1 MRRGLVAFA
10 SLVTSAGCDSLADGD
25 YVGEPM
31 FELDATLVTTSKEPT
46 PASGIALA
54 WQDPGGAGGPG
65 VAMTIVPVQTE
76 LPATVKIVVP
86 LPPPLA
92 ARFAFDDAD
101 VELAEAFVLL
111 VDDGTP
117 RPMSHGIVRD
127 RVVVFAT
134 GDVAAGTQ
142 AAEYLGGPV
151 RAGYHLRKLVNATPG
166 TAQQVM
172 IDRCVASGAAPRA
185 CETRRSYQLVPVED
199 AAPVRIV
206 VTP

>member
-1 MRRGLVAFA
+1 MRRGLIAL
-10 SLVTSAGCDSLADGD
+10 SLLAGCDSLADGD

-31 FELDATLVTTSKEPT
+31 FRLDGTLVTATKQPSS
-46 PASGIALA
+46 ASGVALA

-65 VAMTIVPVQTE
+65 VATTIVPVQTE

-86 LPPPLA
+86 LPPPAA

-111 VDDGTP
+111 VDDAAP
-117 RPMSHGIVRD
+117 RPISHGIVRD

-134 GDVAAGTQ
+134 ADVAADTQ
-142 AAEYLGGPV
+142 AADYLGGPIS
-151 RAGYHLRKLVNATPG
+151 AGYHLRRLVQGAP
-166 TAQQVM
+166 
-172 IDRCVASGAAPRA
+172 GAAQLLMIERCIAVGSSHTA
-185 CETRRSYQLVPVED
+185 CETRRGYQLAPVDDTE
-199 AAPVRIV
+199 PVRIV